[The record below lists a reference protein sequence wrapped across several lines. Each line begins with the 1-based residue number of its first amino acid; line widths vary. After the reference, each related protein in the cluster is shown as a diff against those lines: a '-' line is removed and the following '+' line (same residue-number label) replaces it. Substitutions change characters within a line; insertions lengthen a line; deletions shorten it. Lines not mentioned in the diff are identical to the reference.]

1 MQLQNGAWVLVVDG
15 AKALILEN
23 VTDGADPNLRV
34 VRKDENDAPDSR
46 GESTTGPE
54 QDGDQ
59 KKGTAS
65 AHHTFEE
72 HRFAEEMAERLYK
85 MAHRGRFQQ
94 LVIVAPPK
102 VLGTL
107 RQKLHKEVAS
117 RVVAEVH
124 KTLTGHPVDQI
135 ERIVADELAA
145 A

>member
-1 MQLQNGAWVLVVDG
+1 MRLENGTWVLVLDG

-23 VTDGADPNLRV
+23 VTDGLDPNFRV
-34 VRKDENDAPDSR
+34 VRKEENDAPDNR
-46 GESTTGPE
+46 GESTTSPE
-54 QDGDQ
+54 QTGDQ
-59 KKGTAS
+59 KKPTADNFY
-65 AHHTFEE
+65 HLEE
-72 HRFAEEMAERLYK
+72 HRFAEEMADRLYK

-135 ERIVADELAA
+135 ERIVADEVAA